1 MYKAGG
7 VSITERLTMLFTSRW
22 ESGEVP
28 QDLRDAVI
36 VSLYKKKENAKQQNK
51 AELLTVV
58 AIVKLTR
65 RFSGQTSE
73 HSQTAELAFC
83 LN

>member
-1 MYKAGG
+1 M
-7 VSITERLTMLFTSRW
+7 
-22 ESGEVP
+22 
-28 QDLRDAVI
+28 
-36 VSLYKKKENAKQQNK
+36 QNK
-51 AELLTVV
+51 AEFVTVV

-73 HSQTAELAFC
+73 HSQTAEPAFC